1 MIELITNYCSARPA
15 PPETVFPLYHDLV
28 EQAETRRQIVRDLR
42 KQQINKNVKPF
53 SFDARDREA
62 AREKARRIREAR
74 DEEDRLVKA
83 TSSTFRAMELDRSV
97 LENVIDWD
105 TAEEERKKR
114 IRERSEKT
122 LRASS
127 AGRQVTSRKEPTDTQ
142 CHVQR
147 RIKTHKVPNF
157 AEIHKK
163 EAKKMEETK
172 QLAEEQRSKRPKSAA
187 PSKQSNKLKLPFFEN
202 RIKNF
207 PGQHSCDAFSFC
219 FNRFMPGQYLLQN

>member
-1 MIELITNYCSARPA
+1 M
-15 PPETVFPLYHDLV
+15 
-28 EQAETRRQIVRDLR
+28 RDLR

-142 CHVQR
+142 GHVQR
-147 RIKTHKVPNF
+147 RIKHIKCPTLPRF
-157 AEIHKK
+157 TKK
-163 EAKKMEETK
+163 RQRKWKKLNSSLRSNVASGLK
-172 QLAEEQRSKRPKSAA
+172 AQR
-187 PSKQSNKLKLPFFEN
+187 QVSNQIN
-202 RIKNF
+202 
-207 PGQHSCDAFSFC
+207 
-219 FNRFMPGQYLLQN
+219 